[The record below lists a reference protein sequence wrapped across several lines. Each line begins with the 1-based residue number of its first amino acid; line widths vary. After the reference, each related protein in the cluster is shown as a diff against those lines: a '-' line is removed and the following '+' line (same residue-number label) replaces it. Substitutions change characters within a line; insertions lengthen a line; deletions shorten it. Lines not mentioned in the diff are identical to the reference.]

1 MEILH
6 RFFSKVSVAW
16 NNNKLISVV
25 GILILIFSIYFIQYI
40 SEHAKPENGSSVPY
54 LDETQLV
61 AGIIT
66 ILSIIF
72 VIATLLQSKSL
83 YEADLLAKY
92 DEKYESQEMCDNLRL
107 LRDFSSVQEMRD
119 VCHLVRTDR
128 YNEDR
133 PLPIQKKGRFWES
146 IDGVDKARR
155 AVKFYFINALDLYL
169 EGKISQEVMRRICNK
184 SGILT
189 FFNVVE
195 PMEAYLNP
203 EYDYTKFRRI
213 MMLTTDIWREQ
224 KKTDMHFATSSAATT
239 TSASPSYK
247 QTLED
252 LIRKIDSLK
261 TNLEREL
268 AALNA
273 TIKNIENTLR
283 AQKGNKK

>member
-119 VCHLVRTDR
+119 VCNLVRTDR

-133 PLPIQKKGRFWES
+133 PLPIQKKGKFWES
-146 IDGVDKARR
+146 INGVDKARR

-184 SGILT
+184 SGIHT

-203 EYDYTKFRRI
+203 RYDYTKFRRI

-261 TNLEREL
+261 TNLERDL

-273 TIKNIENTLR
+273 TMKDIEKNFR
-283 AQKGNKK
+283 HKKATK